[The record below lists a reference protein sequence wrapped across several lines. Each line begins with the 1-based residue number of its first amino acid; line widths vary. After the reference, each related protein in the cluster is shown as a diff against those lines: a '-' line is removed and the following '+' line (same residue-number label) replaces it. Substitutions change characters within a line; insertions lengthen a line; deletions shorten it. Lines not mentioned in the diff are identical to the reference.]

1 MNSFDDVLRDAFTWV
16 DWCRKSND
24 AGISHNDEAVAVEGI
39 LRSKLRESIKAHM
52 KEEMETSAAM
62 MRLETD
68 IAELLEPGEPK

>member
-1 MNSFDDVLRDAFTWV
+1 MSSFDDVLRDAFTWV

-52 KEEMETSAAM
+52 KEEVAM
-62 MRLETD
+62 SEAIIRLETD
-68 IAELLEPGEPK
+68 IAELLENGEVK

>member
-1 MNSFDDVLRDAFTWV
+1 MSSFDDVLRDAFTWV

-52 KEEMETSAAM
+52 KEEVAM
-62 MRLETD
+62 SEAIIRLETD
-68 IAELLEPGEPK
+68 IAELLETGEHK

>member
-52 KEEMETSAAM
+52 KEEVAM
-62 MRLETD
+62 SEAIIRLETD
-68 IAELLEPGEPK
+68 IAELLENGEVK